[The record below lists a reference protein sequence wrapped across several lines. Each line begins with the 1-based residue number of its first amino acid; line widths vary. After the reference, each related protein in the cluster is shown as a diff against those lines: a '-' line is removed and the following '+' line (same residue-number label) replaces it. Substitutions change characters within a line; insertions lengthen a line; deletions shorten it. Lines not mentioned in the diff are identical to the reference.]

1 MKKKQGYQNPYHRQY
16 RMVNRDR
23 KEKPPF
29 PSPQFLLAV
38 FVLVVIG
45 IGFYKF
51 ADYMI
56 TKSPMFRLRQIVVS
70 NNHYLPESQILR
82 SSGVAPGT
90 PLYRIPVDSV
100 ARRLLQNPYLE
111 GVSVSRSLPSTL
123 LISVQER
130 VPVAYLT
137 DRQVYM
143 VDRSGKILIKKPA
156 MQLKN
161 LPLITGLS
169 ARELLKNRAPLLDAL
184 DLLKKINEVD
194 HTLLALISEVHIERK
209 KDPCLFLVRG
219 GARVE
224 FKKNAVYKDIYLL
237 SELFKNAALLNEL
250 EQIKKIDLKFADR
263 VVISRKS

>member
-1 MKKKQGYQNPYHRQY
+1 MEKKQSYQNPYHRQY
-16 RMVNRDR
+16 QMVNRDR

-38 FVLVVIG
+38 FVLAIIG

-56 TKSPMFRLRQIVVS
+56 TKSPMFRLRQIRVS
-70 NNHYLPESQILR
+70 NNHYLPEAQILR

-90 PLYRIPVDSV
+90 PLFRIPVDSV
-100 ARRLLQNPYLE
+100 AMRLLQNPYLE

-130 VPVAYLT
+130 VPVAYLI
-137 DRQVYM
+137 DRRVYM
-143 VDRSGKILIKKPA
+143 VDHSGKILIKKPA

-169 ARELLKNRAPLLDAL
+169 VKELLKNRTPLLDAL

-194 HTLLALISEVHIERK
+194 HTLLTLISEVHI
-209 KDPCLFLVRG
+209 DHNSNPCLFLVRG

-224 FKKNAVYKDIYLL
+224 FKKNTIYKNIYLL
-237 SELFKNAALLNEL
+237 SELFKNAALLNQL
-250 EQIKKIDLKFADR
+250 EQIKKIDLKFSDR
-263 VVISRKS
+263 VVISKKS